1 MASSDESVRFVG
13 RATQTRIPLRLLR
26 RGRALSPWVLRVVEG
41 GVCAQDDDVFLSLN
55 VA

>member
-1 MASSDESVRFVG
+1 MTSWDESFRYVG

-26 RGRALSPWVLRVVEG
+26 RGRALYPWVPRVVGG
-41 GVCAQDDDVFLSLN
+41 GVCAGRRHPS